1 MITRG
6 RFISSDGRKTGETS
20 RHGRITVDAH
30 PPSATPTAFRVACD
44 RSTMASDTTSRS
56 DTFDIGGDLTVNR
69 LGFGAMRITGED
81 IIGRPDDEVDAK
93 AVLQRAVELGVDFV
107 DTADS
112 YGPGVSERLIGEA
125 LGDPDDVVVASKAG
139 LLRNRE
145 GEWLPHGDPDFLR
158 NQVLCS
164 LDRLGT
170 DTIDL
175 YQFHRPDPD
184 TDFEESVHAFAEM
197 KDAGQIAHVGLSNVT
212 VEQLETAMEIV
223 DVATVQNRYNVGH
236 RDDEDV
242 QQACEG
248 NDVGFIPWGPMYAID
263 GDETPGA
270 LDDVAD
276 RHDATARQVA
286 LAWLLNHSDVTL
298 PIPGTSSVDHLES
311 NLAAAELSLTDE
323 DMTALNEIDSQ

>member
-1 MITRG
+1 
-6 RFISSDGRKTGETS
+6 
-20 RHGRITVDAH
+20 
-30 PPSATPTAFRVACD
+30 
-44 RSTMASDTTSRS
+44 MASDTTGRS
-56 DTFDIGGDLTVNR
+56 ETFDVGGELTVNR
-69 LGFGAMRITGED
+69 LGFGAMRVTGED
-81 IIGRPDDEVDAK
+81 IIGRPDDEEAAK
-93 AVLQRAVELGVDFV
+93 EVLTRAVDRGVDFV

-145 GEWLPHGDPDFLR
+145 GEWLPHGNPDFLK

-175 YQFHRPDPD
+175 YQYHRPDPD

-197 KDAGQIAHVGLSNVT
+197 KDAGQVAHVGLSNVT
-212 VEQLETAMEIV
+212 VEQLETALDIV

-242 QQACEG
+242 LAACEDHG
-248 NDVGFIPWGPMYAID
+248 VGFIPWGPMYAVD
-263 GDETPGA
+263 DDEAGDVLAE
-270 LDDVAD
+270 VAE
-276 RHDATARQVA
+276 RRDATPQQVS
-286 LAWLLNHSDVTL
+286 LAWLLDHSDVTL
-298 PIPGTSSVDHLES
+298 PIPGTSSVEHLES
-311 NLAAAELSLTDE
+311 NLGAADLSLTDE
-323 DMTALNEIDSQ
+323 DRAALNAVDPQ

>member
-1 MITRG
+1 MP
-6 RFISSDGRKTGETS
+6 SDS
-20 RHGRITVDAH
+20 L
-30 PPSATPTAFRVACD
+30 TA
-44 RSTMASDTTSRS
+44 S
-56 DTFDIGGDLTVNR
+56 DTFDIGGELTVNR
-69 LGFGAMRITGED
+69 LGFGAMRITGEE
-81 IIGRPDDEVDAK
+81 IIGRPEDEADAK
-93 AVLQRAVELGVDFV
+93 DVLRRAVELGVDFV

-145 GEWLPHGDPDFLR
+145 GEWLPHGDPDFLK

-175 YQFHRPDPD
+175 YQYHRPDPD

-197 KDAGQIAHVGLSNVT
+197 KDAGQVAHVGLSNVT

-223 DVATVQNRYNVGH
+223 DIATVQNRYNVGH

-242 QQACEG
+242 LAACEDHG
-248 NDVGFIPWGPMYAID
+248 VGFIPWGPMYAVD
-263 GDETPGA
+263 DEDAGEV
-270 LDDVAD
+270 LDEVAE
-276 RHDATARQVA
+276 RRDATPQQVS
-286 LAWLLNHSDVTL
+286 LAWLLDHSDVTL

-311 NLAAAELSLTDE
+311 NLAAADLTLTDE
-323 DMTALNEIDSQ
+323 DRAALNRVDPQ